1 MTTHSD
7 IKTSQDISAQA
18 KGPDAPRGTRRAA
31 RFVSK
36 RNAPVDA
43 HVTPTMPLV
52 EREALYSPAH
62 ATFDVQEVLDGLS
75 SSLEHQLQLT
85 QDPADVRWRVS
96 ALARIA
102 EARGDAERSI
112 LVMNQL
118 RRAHDFNAQDWQAM
132 RRAHRTLH
140 QSDLVE
146 RTLEQS
152 AKDEDPVTRS
162 LAQLEHAQWA
172 WMQEEPS
179 ERVVLMC
186 EREPLTHEDANLVGF
201 VETWRRQLILDAQ
214 LADGDVEAALAS
226 IDDLLDDVSL
236 PTNIETS
243 MRMMQALWYGA
254 CGKHDRAETLL
265 SALVARGAALGDEDA
280 CVAMDVLSFL
290 KFAKGQ
296 RAELGAQ
303 LSKVSSWQPDRPWTA
318 SMCALLAHVAAQTS
332 PAEAATLLRRNLERL
347 DQDEVLLDVYVELL
361 ERMCAREP
369 EQPSWPQELV
379 RALNMRL
386 NVTTAPEARAEL
398 LFRLGQLY
406 ELHVGDD
413 VAAIEVLSEALT
425 VVDDHPPTFRAL
437 GKLYSRRSAWREL
450 AALYEREIDVLAGS
464 DEVWRRHFQVAKI
477 YERDLQNEGRALT
490 HYRKVLSLRPYDIP
504 SIKACARLLER
515 AQRWA
520 DLADMFLAS
529 VPKARTTRQRL
540 YLLEKVAQVAEKH
553 LGHSEV
559 AIGAWEE
566 IMTLEGAHLGVFSS
580 LGRLYS
586 RTQSWGKLVELNE
599 REMICMDD
607 KEELAG
613 MHVRN
618 ATLRLAHLDQ
628 AEDAEA
634 DFRAALMLIPTYLPA
649 LEGLGSMLVQA
660 QRWDDLIR
668 MSTAEFS
675 AISDTREQVRQL
687 TSLAQTCELQ
697 LERPADAIKLY
708 RAALQR
714 DPDNTH
720 AWSALVRLYQRGE
733 HWASLLKLQG
743 FRADRTLDAHERAEL
758 LEAMGRVLEWSMA
771 QPAQAFERYRAA
783 LALDA
788 HRTHALHGMMRTWS
802 DAGQQP
808 NQVVAWLEES
818 CELAK
823 NPEAIHAHCVGIAR
837 LIEFASQIPE
847 ASAQWRAK
855 DPKPSREHALIRR
868 LTLGLFADRQVMQTL
883 RSEQPLHAWE
893 FVSCVER
900 TSAGQGAILAKAWRM
915 LPTHARA
922 VMVGEFTPDVTA
934 SLSAF
939 GVEDLSSDVCALL
952 EGQSLPEPSQEN
964 PTLHQGAR
972 LRMRALMSRDNLDT
986 AGYVQWTGREMGF
999 MSSRALRTQRLLEWY
1014 GLCAQDSVLAKS
1026 VLVRAAECAFPELQ
1040 NQAPMGTFDGPVMD
1054 LLYDALHSSHMW
1066 ALLRC
1071 CLDAH
1076 VVRPDLGSIRRV
1088 YLYDMLADVLEGC
1101 LEDLDS
1107 ALEAKIHAWELSS
1120 DVPHLHTIVR
1130 ICRELGYTEQA
1141 LGYQHELYEA
1151 TVQRSE
1157 LPVAERVA
1165 QGMALVDLL
1174 FEQEDSSIDD
1184 AMMMLDILLE
1194 DYSEDPCSD
1203 MIRLKMAHAQTL
1215 HGSAR
1220 QAARLFEQAL
1230 NVEHVADNIDD
1241 WMVYVELVADKLND
1255 TAQAYALQWNIVR
1268 AAPKNLGHLD
1278 MLLELADD
1286 CGLLK
1291 SCADDLVVLADER
1304 GPVSQRV
1311 LLKSAALL
1319 YEEHL
1324 GDMESAANVYERLS
1338 VIASNDGDRRDLRR
1352 KQASCLTRVLGQ
1364 HQRALE
1370 IYRTLTGD
1378 DPFDAVAFEG
1388 MGKLLSSVQTMD
1400 RARVVH
1406 QVLRT
1411 LGQEIDVEVSRA
1423 KTIPSRVL
1431 DEVDE
1436 VECLLPKNLSLP
1448 LFDAFSLASSFI
1460 DRQWEDDLPSKSQL
1474 DHDKRLAKQWEPVSD
1489 LFAIMFDAIGIKRM
1503 RTMFGENLTAPF
1515 EIVWDKEVN
1524 IWLNVNTI
1532 ERMSEPELRYLAAY
1546 CAALVWTDMPGI
1558 RHLDGRNIWSL
1569 FNAVHVITQQAPLV
1583 EGQEIDDRTAELA
1596 RSIAGARHTVMR
1608 RRVGAAVV
1616 DAFEVLSSCD
1626 GSSWRRDIETFAHK
1640 FAAAVCGDVSS
1651 AVNCVLKME
1660 GWKFPIEHEK
1670 TQVHIRKHALCETVI
1685 RFALS
1690 EDYLTMRYAL
1700 GLSGRPSTM

>member
-1 MTTHSD
+1 MTTRSD
-7 IKTSQDISAQA
+7 IKTSQDLTAQA
-18 KGPDAPRGTRRAA
+18 KGPDAPRGARRAA
-31 RFVSK
+31 RFVNK
-36 RNAPVDA
+36 DKAPVDA
-43 HVTPTMPLV
+43 HALETKPLI

-62 ATFDVQEVLDGLS
+62 ATFDPEEVLDGLCA
-75 SSLEHQLQLT
+75 SLEHHLQLT
-85 QDPADVRWRVS
+85 QQTGDVRWRLS

-102 EARGDAERSI
+102 EARGDAERSL

-118 RRAHDFNAQDWQAM
+118 RRAHELDPQDWQSM
-132 RRAHRTLH
+132 RRAHRALH
-140 QSDLVE
+140 QGDMVE
-146 RTLEQS
+146 RTLEYSAQS
-152 AKDEDPVTRS
+152 EEPVTRS

-172 WMQEEPS
+172 WMHEEPS

-186 EREPLTHEDANLVGF
+186 EREPLEHEDASLVGF

-226 IDDLLDDVSL
+226 IDDLLEEVSL
-236 PTNIETS
+236 PTSIETS

-254 CGKHDRAETLL
+254 CGKHERAEELL
-265 SALVARGAALGDEDA
+265 SALVARGGALGNEDA

-290 KFAKGQ
+290 KFAQGQ
-296 RAELGAQ
+296 RQELGAQ
-303 LSKVSSWQPDRPWTA
+303 LAKVSSWQPERPWSA

-332 PAEAATLLRRNLERL
+332 PAEAATLLRRNLGRL
-347 DQDEVLLDVYVELL
+347 EQDAVLLDVYVELL

-386 NVTTAPEARAEL
+386 DLTEAPEARAEL
-398 LFRLGQLY
+398 LYRLGQLY

-413 VAAIEVLSEALT
+413 VAAIDVLSEALT
-425 VVDDHPPTFRAL
+425 VVADHPPAFRAL

-450 AALYEREIDVLAGS
+450 AALYEREIDVLAGH

-490 HYRKVLSLRPYDIP
+490 HYRKVLALRPYDIP

-520 DLADMFLAS
+520 DLADLFLAS
-529 VPKARTTRQRL
+529 VPQARTTRQRL
-540 YLLEKVAQVAEKH
+540 YLLEKVAQVAEKN
-553 LGHSEV
+553 LGHNEV

-566 IMTLEGAHLGVFSS
+566 IMTLEGAHMGVFSS
-580 LGRLYS
+580 LGRLYA
-586 RTQSWGKLVELNE
+586 RTESWAKLVDLNE
-599 REMICMDD
+599 REMVCMDD

-618 ATLRLAHLDQ
+618 ATLRLKHLQDP
-628 AEDAEA
+628 EGAEA

-649 LEGLGSMLVQA
+649 LEGLGSMLVHA

-668 MSTAEFS
+668 MSTAEF
-675 AISDTREQVRQL
+675 AALSDTREQVRQL

-714 DPDNTH
+714 DPDNAH

-733 HWASLLKLQG
+733 HWESLLKLMG
-743 FRADRTLDAHERAEL
+743 FRADRTLDADERASL
-758 LEAMGRVLEWSMA
+758 LEGMGRVLEWSMA
-771 QPAQAFERYRAA
+771 QPAQAFERYRAS

-788 HRTHALHGMMRTWS
+788 HRTHALEGMMRTWS
-802 DAGQQP
+802 EAGQQP
-808 NQVVAWLEES
+808 QQVVAWLEES
-818 CELAK
+818 CELATT
-823 NPEAIHAHCVGIAR
+823 PDAVHAHCVGIAR

-847 ASAQWRAK
+847 ASATWRAK

-868 LTLGLFADRQVMQTL
+868 LTLGLFADRQLMHRL
-883 RSEQPLHAWE
+883 RTEQPLHAWE
-893 FVSCVER
+893 FISCVDRSSKE
-900 TSAGQGAILAKAWRM
+900 QGATLANAWKM
-915 LPTHARA
+915 LPTPARA
-922 VMVGEFTPDVTA
+922 VMVGEFAPEMTA
-934 SLSAF
+934 HLRSF
-939 GVEDLSSDVCALL
+939 GVEDLSSDVCMVAA
-952 EGQSLPEPSQEN
+952 GQALPEPSQEN
-964 PTLHQGAR
+964 PTAHQGAR
-972 LRMRALMSRDNLDT
+972 LRLRALMARDSRDME
-986 AGYVQWTGREMGF
+986 GYAQWTGREMGF

-1014 GLCAQDSVLAKS
+1014 GLCEQDSVEAKS
-1026 VLVRAAECAFPELQ
+1026 LLARAAECAFPELQ
-1040 NQAPMGTFDGPVMD
+1040 NQPPAGTFDGPVMD
-1054 LLYDALHSSHMW
+1054 LLYDALHASHMW

-1071 CLDAH
+1071 CLEAH
-1076 VVRPDLGSIRRV
+1076 VVRSDLGGIRRV

-1107 ALEAKIHAWELSS
+1107 ALEAKIHAWELSA

-1151 TVQRSE
+1151 TVQREE

-1174 FEQEDSSIDD
+1174 FEQEDASIDD

-1194 DYSEDPCSD
+1194 DYSEDPCAD
-1203 MIRLKMAHAQTL
+1203 TIRLKMAHAQTL
-1215 HGSAR
+1215 HGSPR

-1230 NVEHVADNIDD
+1230 DLDHVADHIDD
-1241 WMVYVELVADKLND
+1241 WMVYVELVADKLQD

-1268 AAPKNLGHLD
+1268 AVPKDLGHLD

-1291 SCADDLVVLADER
+1291 PCADELVALADER

-1324 GDMESAANVYERLS
+1324 SDMEAAAGVYERLS

-1352 KQASCLTRVLGQ
+1352 KQAACLTRVLGQ

-1388 MGKLLSSVQTMD
+1388 MGQLLSSVQTMD

-1411 LGQEIDVEVSRA
+1411 LGQDIDVQSART
-1423 KTIPSRVL
+1423 KTIPSRAL

-1436 VECLLPKNLSLP
+1436 VDCLLPKTLSLP

-1460 DRQWEDDLPSKSQL
+1460 DRQWEDQLPNKSDL
-1474 DHDKRLAKQWEPVSD
+1474 DHDKRLAKQWAPVAD
-1489 LFAIMFDAIGIKRM
+1489 LFAIMFDAVGIKRV

-1532 ERMSEPELRYLAAY
+1532 ERMTEPELRYLAAY
-1546 CAALVWTDMPGI
+1546 CAALVWTDLPGI

-1569 FNAVHVITQQAPLV
+1569 FNAVHVITQQSPLV
-1583 EGQEIDDRTAELA
+1583 EGQDIDEATAELA
-1596 RSIAGARHTVMR
+1596 RNIAGARHAVMR

-1616 DAFEVLSSCD
+1616 DAYEVLSSCD
-1626 GSSWRRDIETFAHK
+1626 GASWRRDIETFAHK
-1640 FAAAVCGDVSS
+1640 FAASVCGDVSAAIS
-1651 AVNCVLKME
+1651 CVLKME
-1660 GWKFPIEHEK
+1660 GWKFPLEHDK
-1670 TQVHIRKHALCETVI
+1670 TQVHMRKHALCETVI